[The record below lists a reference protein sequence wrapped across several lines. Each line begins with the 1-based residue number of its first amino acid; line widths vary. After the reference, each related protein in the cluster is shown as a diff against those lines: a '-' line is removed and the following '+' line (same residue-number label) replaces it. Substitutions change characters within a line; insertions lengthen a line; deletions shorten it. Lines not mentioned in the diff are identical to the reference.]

1 MKNSSNRGVI
11 PTSHINPEIG
21 GGGFPQ
27 IKLPPVNPV
36 IEPKGPVLKLAATLN
51 YILLD
56 MPNELSP
63 ETVNGIFVG
72 KSQKPFTPY
81 ALVDVLAVGPDV
93 KSVKVGDR
101 VLVVR
106 PQVDQATFDG
116 NNYYR
121 TTESAVVGVEQKS

>member
-1 MKNSSNRGVI
+1 MI
-11 PTSHINPEIG
+11 PTGNINPEVG

-27 IKLPPVNPV
+27 IKLPPITPV
-36 IEPKGPVLKLAATLN
+36 IEPKGPLLKLAATLN

-93 KSVKVGDR
+93 KSVKKSDR
-101 VLVVR
+101 VLVMR
-106 PQVDQATFDG
+106 PQCDQCVFDG
-116 NNYYR
+116 NSYWR
-121 TTESAVVGVEQKS
+121 TTEAAIIGIVEQP